1 MQNRKGFTLVEMLFT
16 LFIITLL
23 SLVSLTFYN
32 TKSDEKIVLENY
44 MEVKSIIE
52 EARTIALTTHRK
64 VSLEINKNRIGYQND
79 SHERILELSK
89 DIELTG
95 IKKIHFNE
103 NGVINQGNHM
113 FIGTSNLKFKIVFN
127 IGSGD
132 FYLQQ

>member
-89 DIELTG
+89 DI
-95 IKKIHFNE
+95 
-103 NGVINQGNHM
+103 
-113 FIGTSNLKFKIVFN
+113 
-127 IGSGD
+127 
-132 FYLQQ
+132 